1 MPAISHHHVAGAGW
15 RGRGGGGEDRQAQG
29 GRAAGGWLRASY
41 SSLYAPSPV
50 RPQSPAQ
57 DPRHLFSGLQL
68 VGAVTGLVHTMT
80 LLQQLEKLLHGDP
93 RVWGAAQSEDFP
105 EEHPKRPPV
114 DERCGRRARAPH

>member
-1 MPAISHHHVAGAGW
+1 MPAVSHHHVAGAGW
-15 RGRGGGGEDRQAQG
+15 RGRGGGRGQAQG
-29 GRAAGGWLRASY
+29 GGAAGGWLRASY
-41 SSLYAPSPV
+41 SSLYAPSPA
-50 RPQSPAQ
+50 RPQGPAQ

-105 EEHPKRPPV
+105 EEYPKRPPV